1 LEMPIVSG
9 NVSLY
14 NETDGEPILPTP
26 TIGAVG
32 LLNEDE
38 EPILNSINSGDLL
51 LVVGETSGHLGQ
63 SAIVNEMFDLQGGA
77 PPNVDLIAEKQNGYF
92 ILNNRE
98 LINAC
103 TDLSDGGIAL
113 AAFELAEM
121 GNIGMEIEISDSATL
136 FGEDQAR
143 YVIASNFDQA
153 EALFVNA
160 REEGVVI
167 SKIGTLGGNKIK
179 FGEFYS
185 GKEKLFNSFRTSFA
199 EIFN

>member
-1 LEMPIVSG
+1 MPIVSG

-14 NETDGEPILPTP
+14 NETDGEPIIPTP

-32 LLNEDE
+32 LLSAGE
-38 EPILNSINSGDLL
+38 EPILNSVNNGDLL
-51 LVVGETSGHLGQ
+51 LVVGESYGHLGQ
-63 SAIVNEMFDLQGGA
+63 SAIFNEMFDLQLGE
-77 PPNVDLIAEKQNGYF
+77 PPNVDLRAEKRNGDF
-92 ILNNRE
+92 ILKNRE

-113 AAFELAEM
+113 AAFELAEF
-121 GNIGMEIEISDSATL
+121 GNIGMEIDIHETGIL

-153 EALFVNA
+153 EALVVNA
-160 REEGVVI
+160 SEAGVNI
-167 SKIGTLGGNKIK
+167 SKIGTLGGDKIK

-185 GKEKLFNSFRTSFA
+185 CKDKLFNIFRNSFA
-199 EIFN
+199 ETFN